1 MKKYFF
7 PILQKKYLRSLVR
20 GTRIDRVGIEVVRR
34 RDGKDKDSTSK
45 VDQVL
50 RWFGYMERM
59 DEQVMAKSVLM
70 SKAKMDYV

>member
-7 PILQKKYLRSLVR
+7 TILQKKYLRSLVR
-20 GTRIDRVGIEVVRR
+20 GTRIDIVGIEVVRR

-45 VDQVL
+45 VDQVW